1 MRRLFVV
8 DYRENGVSKHQCF
21 EMSVEGP
28 VTDAAI
34 VTACHA
40 YVGMNND
47 LDSVSEVFTDMNA
60 KELEKIVLTP
70 ELLFLPRRHLYVN
83 AEEMK
88 RCAKIL
94 KEA

>member
-1 MRRLFVV
+1 
-8 DYRENGVSKHQCF
+8 
-21 EMSVEGP
+21 
-28 VTDAAI
+28 
-34 VTACHA
+34 
-40 YVGMNND
+40 
-47 LDSVSEVFTDMNA
+47 MNA